1 MGAQVDP
8 EVMGY
13 IQQCNIVDL
22 LKKATQVAESN
33 PQQAEEIFE
42 TARRI
47 TQRIGNEKMT
57 RSIGDAQAELRKT
70 RKISSETSKTIK
82 IGSKGKT
89 VRMSNDINDE
99 LSDEEIRQASGT

>member
-1 MGAQVDP
+1 
-8 EVMGY
+8 
-13 IQQCNIVDL
+13 
-22 LKKATQVAESN
+22 
-33 PQQAEEIFE
+33 
-42 TARRI
+42 
-47 TQRIGNEKMT
+47 MT

-99 LSDEEIRQASGT
+99 LSDEEIREASGT